1 MPITNVEDV
10 TANKWFAERLVSQD
24 VAALVKKSIHRMRP

>member
-10 TANKWFAERLVSQD
+10 TANKRFAERLVTQD
-24 VAALVKKSIHRMRP
+24 VAALVKKSIRRLRP